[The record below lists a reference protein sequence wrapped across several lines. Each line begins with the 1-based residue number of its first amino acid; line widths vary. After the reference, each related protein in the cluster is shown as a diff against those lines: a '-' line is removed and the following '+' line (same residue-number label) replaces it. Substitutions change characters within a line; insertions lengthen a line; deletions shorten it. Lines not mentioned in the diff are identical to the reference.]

1 MPAEQLAHLRHPKH
15 VDLHIFRR
23 ETGGWYAG
31 FHKSGKYYR
40 KAARTLHLPTAMLLA
55 EDWYLDCKAAIR
67 IGQFKPSVR
76 HTVSEAAKLAIKNF
90 QGKVNRGERSKSY
103 LKGIELILYTDV
115 LPFFGRL
122 DVTEV
127 GPAKWSEYEQ
137 GLREAKPSLT
147 RQTLHQHR
155 NALRVCLNEAVRKEW
170 IASLPTLKIDA
181 VGKREQKPRIWFE
194 PAEMR
199 RLLKTARA
207 HMLELRKTR
216 WEHDGEEC
224 YDFIIWM
231 ANTGMRVGEALNV
244 RFCDIDIDEEL
255 GSDQVR
261 RKICLIKNI
270 KGKRGTGECRSWFAA
285 YNAYKRTIA
294 RRNITDPSTSTEKL
308 FLAHHRDMFNAILDK
323 ADLKFTSHEPRR
335 KRDFVSLRH
344 TYIASRLLHGVSVY
358 DVARNC
364 RTSVTMIENH
374 YTRYLS
380 PRLMTGLNRFV
391 MTDKKSA
398 A

>member
-1 MPAEQLAHLRHPKH
+1 MTAEQFAHLRHPKH
-15 VDLHIFRR
+15 TDLHIFRR

-31 FHKSGKYYR
+31 FHKNGRYHR
-40 KAARTLHLPTAMLLA
+40 KAAKTLHLPTAMLLA
-55 EDWYLDCKAAIR
+55 EDWYLNCKAAIR
-67 IGQFKPSVR
+67 IGQFKPNSRHSVN
-76 HTVSEAAKLAIKNF
+76 EAAKLALTNF
-90 QGKVNRGERSKSY
+90 QGKVGRGERSQSY

-115 LPFFGRL
+115 LPFFGPL

-137 GLREAKPSLT
+137 KLRESKPSLT

-170 IASLPTLKIDA
+170 IHRLPTLKIDA
-181 VGKREQKPRIWFE
+181 AGKREQKPRIWFE
-194 PAEMR
+194 SAEMR
-199 RLLKTARA
+199 LLLKTARA
-207 HMLELRKTR
+207 HMVELRTTR
-216 WEHDGEEC
+216 WARDAEEC

-244 RFCDIDIDEEL
+244 HLCDIDIDEEL
-255 GSDQVR
+255 GPDGVR

-294 RRNITDPSTSTEKL
+294 RRDIQNPTTSKEML
-308 FLAHHRDMFNAILDK
+308 FLAHHRDMFNTILEK

-380 PRLMTGLNRFV
+380 PRLMTQLNKFTV
-391 MTDKKSA
+391 ANK
-398 A
+398 